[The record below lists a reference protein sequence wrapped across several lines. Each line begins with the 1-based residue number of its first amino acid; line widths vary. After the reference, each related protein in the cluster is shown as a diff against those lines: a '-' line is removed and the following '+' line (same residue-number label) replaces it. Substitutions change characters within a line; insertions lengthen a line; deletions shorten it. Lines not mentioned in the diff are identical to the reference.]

1 MTQRDIVVIGASA
14 GGIQALTAL
23 VAGLPRDFPASL
35 LVVVHIPPY
44 AVSRLPEILSR
55 SGPLPA
61 VHAQHG
67 EVIEPGCIY
76 IAPPDRHLLVR
87 TGRIELSRGPR
98 ENHCRPAIDPLFR
111 TAARVYGPRVIG
123 IVLSGALYDGSMG
136 LLAIKTR
143 GGMAIVQDPKEAIVD
158 SMPRRA
164 IERVAAEH
172 ILPVADIAAAITD
185 LVRRPVTAQG
195 GPSMVNT
202 IDAEER
208 LEAVIAEDFVEQAKD
223 GRTEETTLFTCPD
236 CGGVLWQGGEG
247 PVLRFRCHVGHAFAP
262 EVLLSQKSEEL
273 ETALWSSL
281 RLLKEKATLTLQL
294 ANRTRA
300 SGNGK
305 AGQAAER
312 IAEQAEL
319 DQRHAQVIQELL
331 EAMPSPMDQAAV
343 VTHAMND
350 GQTTDRGKAPGGNE
364 GAVTDAMAAGGS
376 AQSSPP
382 SP

>member
-14 GGIQALTAL
+14 GGIQALTSL
-23 VAGLPRDFPASL
+23 VAGLPYDFPASL
-35 LVVVHIPPY
+35 LVVVHTPPY

-61 VHAQHG
+61 THAQQG
-67 EVIEPGCIY
+67 EVIEPGRIY

-87 TGRIELSRGPR
+87 TGWIELSRGPR
-98 ENHCRPAIDPLFR
+98 ENHARPAIDPLFR
-111 TAARVYGPRVIG
+111 TAARANGSRVIG

-143 GGMAIVQDPKEAIVD
+143 GGMAIVQDPNEAVVN

-164 IERVAAEH
+164 IERVSVEH
-172 ILPVADIAAAITD
+172 ILPVADMATALTD
-185 LVRRPVTAQG
+185 LVRQPVNAQG
-195 GPSMVNT
+195 ETRMVNT

-208 LEAVIAEDFVEQAKD
+208 LEAVIAEDFAEQASN

-281 RLLKEKATLTLQL
+281 RLLKEKATLTQQL
-294 ANRTRA
+294 ANRTRS

-305 AGQAAER
+305 ASQMAER
-312 IAEQAEL
+312 IAEQATL
-319 DQRHAQVIQELL
+319 DVRHAQVIQELL

-343 VTHAMND
+343 VTHAMSEGETAGRREAVLVD
-350 GQTTDRGKAPGGNE
+350 
-364 GAVTDAMAAGGS
+364 GAVATAEGSGGS
-376 AQSSPP
+376 STLP
-382 SP
+382 S

>member
-14 GGIQALTAL
+14 GGIQALTTL
-23 VAGLPRDFPASL
+23 VAGLPRDFPASV
-35 LVVVHIPPY
+35 LVVVHIPAY
-44 AVSRLPEILSR
+44 AVSRLPDILSR

-61 VHAQHG
+61 AHAKQG
-67 EVIEPGCIY
+67 EIIEPGRIY

-111 TAARVYGPRVIG
+111 TAARVYGSRVIG

-136 LLAIKTR
+136 LLAIETR
-143 GGMAIVQDPKEAIVD
+143 GGMAIVQDPREAIVD

-164 IERVAAEH
+164 IERVTTEH
-172 ILPVADIAAAITD
+172 ILPVAEIAAALTD
-185 LVRRPVTAQG
+185 LVRQPVTAQG
-195 GPSMVNT
+195 GNSMVNT
-202 IDAEER
+202 IDPEER
-208 LEAVIAEDFVEQAKD
+208 LEEAIAEDFVEQATD
-223 GRTEETTLFTCPD
+223 GRTEETTIFTCPD

-247 PVLRFRCHVGHAFAP
+247 PLLRFRCHVGHAFAP

-305 AGQAAER
+305 ASQAADR

-319 DQRHAQVIQELL
+319 DERHVRVIQELL

-350 GQTTDRGKAPGGNE
+350 SETAGRREAVLVD
-364 GAVTDAMAAGGS
+364 GAVATAEGSGGS
-376 AQSSPP
+376 STLP
-382 SP
+382 S

>member
-14 GGIQALTAL
+14 GGIQALTSL
-23 VAGLPRDFPASL
+23 VAGLPHDFPASL
-35 LVVVHIPPY
+35 LVVVHTPPY

-61 VHAQHG
+61 THAQQG
-67 EVIEPGCIY
+67 EVIESGRIY

-87 TGRIELSRGPR
+87 TGWIELSRGPR
-98 ENHCRPAIDPLFR
+98 ENHARPAIDPLFR
-111 TAARVYGPRVIG
+111 TAARAYGPRVVG

-143 GGMAIVQDPKEAIVD
+143 GGMAIVQDPNEAIVN

-164 IERVAAEH
+164 IERVSVEH
-172 ILPVADIAAAITD
+172 ILPVADMATALTD
-185 LVRRPVTAQG
+185 LVRQPVNAQG
-195 GPSMVNT
+195 ETRMVNT

-208 LEAVIAEDFVEQAKD
+208 LEAVIAEDFAEQASN

-262 EVLLSQKSEEL
+262 EVLLGQKSEEL

-281 RLLKEKATLTLQL
+281 RLLKEKATLTQQL
-294 ANRTRA
+294 ANRTRS
-300 SGNGK
+300 SGDGK
-305 AGQAAER
+305 ASQMAER
-312 IAEQAEL
+312 IAEQATL
-319 DQRHAQVIQELL
+319 DVRHAQVIQELL

-343 VTHAMND
+343 VTHAMS
-350 GQTTDRGKAPGGNE
+350 E
-364 GAVTDAMAAGGS
+364 GEATGSSAARVEQGVGS
-376 AQSSPP
+376 GVVATQEREESSPSP
-382 SP
+382 S

>member
-14 GGIQALTAL
+14 GGIQALTTL
-23 VAGLPRDFPASL
+23 VAGLPRDFPASV
-35 LVVVHIPPY
+35 LVVVHIPAY
-44 AVSRLPEILSR
+44 AVSRLPDILSR

-61 VHAQHG
+61 AHAKQG
-67 EVIEPGCIY
+67 EVIEPGRIY

-111 TAARVYGPRVIG
+111 TAARVYGSRVIG

-136 LLAIKTR
+136 LLAIETR
-143 GGMAIVQDPKEAIVD
+143 GGMAIVQEPKEAIVD

-164 IERVAAEH
+164 IERVTTEH
-172 ILPVADIAAAITD
+172 ILPVAEIAAALTD
-185 LVRRPVTAQG
+185 LVRQPVTAQG
-195 GPSMVNT
+195 GNSMVNT
-202 IDAEER
+202 IDPEER
-208 LEAVIAEDFVEQAKD
+208 LEEAIAEDFVEQATD
-223 GRTEETTLFTCPD
+223 GRTEETTIFTCPD

-247 PVLRFRCHVGHAFAP
+247 PLLRFRCHVGHAFAP
-262 EVLLSQKSEEL
+262 EVLLNQKSEEL

-305 AGQAAER
+305 ASQAANR

-319 DQRHAQVIQELL
+319 DERHVRVIQELL

-350 GQTTDRGKAPGGNE
+350 SENAGRREAVLVDGA
-364 GAVTDAMAAGGS
+364 AVTAEGS
-376 AQSSPP
+376 RGSSTLP
-382 SP
+382 S

>member
-14 GGIQALTAL
+14 GGIQALTTL
-23 VAGLPRDFPASL
+23 VAGLPTDFPASI

-44 AVSRLPEILSR
+44 AISRLPDILSR

-61 VHAQHG
+61 VHALQG
-67 EVIEPGCIY
+67 EVIEPGRIY

-87 TGRIELSRGPR
+87 SGQIELSRRPR

-111 TAARVYGPRVIG
+111 TAARAYGPRVIG

-136 LLAIKTR
+136 LLAIKMR

-164 IERVAAEH
+164 IERVTAEH
-172 ILPVADIAAAITD
+172 ILPVAEIAAALTD
-185 LVRRPVTAQG
+185 LVRQPVMVQG
-195 GPSMVNT
+195 GTSIVNT
-202 IDAEER
+202 VDAEGR
-208 LEAVIAEDFVEQAKD
+208 LEAVIAEDFVEQASN

-236 CGGVLWQGGEG
+236 CGGVLWQGVEG
-247 PVLRFRCHVGHAFAP
+247 PELRFRCHVGHAFAP

-281 RLLKEKATLTLQL
+281 RLLKEKATLSLQL
-294 ANRTRA
+294 ANRTRG

-305 AGQAAER
+305 AAVQAADR

-319 DQRHAQVIQELL
+319 DDRHARAIQELL

-350 GQTTDRGKAPGGNE
+350 GKTADRREAVRGDGA
-364 GAVTDAMAAGGS
+364 AVTAEGSGG
-376 AQSSPP
+376 P
-382 SP
+382 STLPS

>member
-1 MTQRDIVVIGASA
+1 MTHRDIVVIGASA
-14 GGIQALTAL
+14 GGIQALTTL

-61 VHAQHG
+61 THAQHG
-67 EVIEPGCIY
+67 EVLEPGRIY
-76 IAPPDRHLLVR
+76 VAPPDRHLLVR
-87 TGRIELSRGPR
+87 AGWIELSRGPR
-98 ENHCRPAIDPLFR
+98 ENHARPAIDPLFR
-111 TAARVYGPRVIG
+111 TAARAYGSRVIG

-172 ILPVADIAAAITD
+172 ILPVADIAAALTD
-185 LVRRPVTAQG
+185 LVRQPVTAQG
-195 GPSMVNT
+195 GSSMVNT

-208 LEAVIAEDFVEQAKD
+208 LEAAIAEDFVEQASD
-223 GRTEETTLFTCPD
+223 GRTEETTIFTCPD

-281 RLLKEKATLTLQL
+281 RLLKEKATLTQQL
-294 ANRTRA
+294 AKRTRG

-305 AGQAAER
+305 AAQAAER
-312 IAEQAEL
+312 IA
-319 DQRHAQVIQELL
+319 
-331 EAMPSPMDQAAV
+331 DQARA
-343 VTHAMND
+343 
-350 GQTTDRGKAPGGNE
+350 R
-364 GAVTDAMAAGGS
+364 
-376 AQSSPP
+376 
-382 SP
+382 

>member
-1 MTQRDIVVIGASA
+1 MTQRDIIVIGASA
-14 GGIQALTAL
+14 GGIQALTTL

-35 LVVVHIPPY
+35 VVVVHIPPC
-44 AVSRLPEILSR
+44 AISRLPEILSR

-61 VHAQHG
+61 AHARHG
-67 EVIEPGCIY
+67 EAIEPGRIY

-87 TGRIELSRGPR
+87 AGWIELSRGPR

-111 TAARVYGPRVIG
+111 TAARVYGARVIG
-123 IVLSGALYDGSMG
+123 IILSGALYDGSMG

-143 GGMAIVQDPKEAIVD
+143 GGMAIVQDPQEAIVD

-164 IERVAAEH
+164 IERVEAEH
-172 ILPVADIAAAITD
+172 VLPVAEMAAALTD
-185 LVRRPVTAQG
+185 LIRQPVIAQG
-195 GPSMVNT
+195 GTSMENA
-202 IDAEER
+202 IDPEER
-208 LEAVIAEDFVEQAKD
+208 LEAVIAEDFVEQASD
-223 GRTEETTLFTCPD
+223 GRIEETTIFTCPD
-236 CGGVLWQGGEG
+236 CGGVLWQGAEG
-247 PVLRFRCHVGHAFAP
+247 SEGSVLRFRCHVGHAFAP

-294 ANRTRA
+294 ANRTRT

-305 AGQAAER
+305 ATQAAER

-319 DQRHAQVIQELL
+319 DERHARVIQELL
-331 EAMPSPMDQAAV
+331 EAMPSPMDQAMV

-350 GQTTDRGKAPGGNE
+350 GELARRRD
-364 GAVTDAMAAGGS
+364 GGS
-376 AQSSPP
+376 VDAATVTAEGSGGSSTLP
-382 SP
+382 S

>member
-14 GGIQALTAL
+14 GGIQALTTL
-23 VAGLPRDFPASL
+23 VAGLPRDFPASV
-35 LVVVHIPPY
+35 LVVVHIPPF
-44 AVSRLPEILSR
+44 AISQLPDILSR

-61 VHAQHG
+61 AHAQQG
-67 EVIEPGCIY
+67 EVIEPGRIY

-87 TGRIELSRGPR
+87 TGWIELYRGPR

-111 TAARVYGPRVIG
+111 TAARAYGPRVIG

-164 IERVAAEH
+164 IERVTAEH
-172 ILPVADIAAAITD
+172 ILPVAEIAAALTD
-185 LVRRPVTAQG
+185 LVRQPVAAQG
-195 GPSMVNT
+195 GNSMVNT
-202 IDAEER
+202 IDPEER
-208 LEAVIAEDFVEQAKD
+208 LEEAIAEDFVEQASD
-223 GRTEETTLFTCPD
+223 GRTEETTIFTCPD

-247 PVLRFRCHVGHAFAP
+247 LLLRFRCHVGHAFAP

-294 ANRTRA
+294 ANRTR
-300 SGNGK
+300 SPGNGK
-305 AGQAAER
+305 AAAQAADR

-319 DQRHAQVIQELL
+319 DQRHAQVIHELL

-343 VTHAMND
+343 VTHAMNE
-350 GQTTDRGKAPGGNE
+350 GETAGRREAVRVDRAAVITE
-364 GAVTDAMAAGGS
+364 GSRGS
-376 AQSSPP
+376 STLP
-382 SP
+382 S

>member
-14 GGIQALTAL
+14 GGIQALTTL
-23 VAGLPRDFPASL
+23 VAGLPRDFPASVL
-35 LVVVHIPPY
+35 IVVHIPPY
-44 AVSRLPEILSR
+44 AISRLPEILSR

-61 VHAQHG
+61 AHALQG
-67 EVIEPGCIY
+67 EVIEPGRIY
-76 IAPPDRHLLVR
+76 VSPPDRHLLVR
-87 TGRIELSRGPR
+87 TGQLELSRGAR

-111 TAARVYGPRVIG
+111 TAARVYGPRVVG

-164 IERVAAEH
+164 IERVATEH
-172 ILPVADIAAAITD
+172 ILPVAEIAAALTD
-185 LVRRPVTAQG
+185 LVRQPVRAQG
-195 GPSMVNT
+195 ETSSVNT
-202 IDAEER
+202 IDTEER
-208 LEAVIAEDFVEQAKD
+208 LEAVIAEDFAEQASD

-281 RLLKEKATLTLQL
+281 RLLKEKATLTQQL
-294 ANRTRA
+294 ANRTRG
-300 SGNGK
+300 SRNGK
-305 AGQAAER
+305 AAQAADR
-312 IAEQAEL
+312 IVEQAEL
-319 DQRHAQVIQELL
+319 DERHARVIQELL

-350 GQTTDRGKAPGGNE
+350 GATAGRRAALPVDGAAATAE
-364 GAVTDAMAAGGS
+364 GSGGS
-376 AQSSPP
+376 STRP
-382 SP
+382 S

>member
-1 MTQRDIVVIGASA
+1 MTQRDIIVIGASA
-14 GGIQALTAL
+14 GGIQALTTL

-35 LVVVHIPPY
+35 VVVVHIPPY
-44 AVSRLPEILSR
+44 AISRLPEILSR

-61 VHAQHG
+61 AHARHG
-67 EVIEPGCIY
+67 EAIEPGRIY

-87 TGRIELSRGPR
+87 AGWIELSRGPR

-111 TAARVYGPRVIG
+111 TAARVYGARVIG
-123 IVLSGALYDGSMG
+123 IILSGALYDGSMG

-143 GGMAIVQDPKEAIVD
+143 GGMAIVQDPQEAIVD

-164 IERVAAEH
+164 IERVEAEH
-172 ILPVADIAAAITD
+172 VLPVAEMAAALTD
-185 LVRRPVTAQG
+185 LIRQPVIAQG
-195 GPSMVNT
+195 GTSMENA
-202 IDAEER
+202 IDPEER
-208 LEAVIAEDFVEQAKD
+208 LEAVIAEDFVEQASD
-223 GRTEETTLFTCPD
+223 GRIEETTIFTCPD
-236 CGGVLWQGGEG
+236 CGGVLWQGAEG
-247 PVLRFRCHVGHAFAP
+247 SEGSVLRFRCHVGHAFAP

-294 ANRTRA
+294 ANRTRT

-305 AGQAAER
+305 ATQAAER

-319 DQRHAQVIQELL
+319 DERHARVIQELL
-331 EAMPSPMDQAAV
+331 EAMPSPMDQAMV

-350 GQTTDRGKAPGGNE
+350 GELARRRD
-364 GAVTDAMAAGGS
+364 GGS
-376 AQSSPP
+376 VDAATVTAEGSGGSSTLP
-382 SP
+382 S

>member
-1 MTQRDIVVIGASA
+1 MTQRDIIVIGASA
-14 GGIQALTAL
+14 GGIQALTTL

-44 AVSRLPEILSR
+44 AISRLPEILSR

-61 VHAQHG
+61 AHARHG
-67 EVIEPGCIY
+67 EAIEPGRIY

-87 TGRIELSRGPR
+87 AGWIELSRGPR

-111 TAARVYGPRVIG
+111 TAARVYGARVIG
-123 IVLSGALYDGSMG
+123 IILSGALYDGSMG

-143 GGMAIVQDPKEAIVD
+143 GGMAIVQDPQEAIVD

-164 IERVAAEH
+164 IERVEAEH
-172 ILPVADIAAAITD
+172 VLPVAEMAAALTD
-185 LVRRPVTAQG
+185 LIRQPVIAQG
-195 GPSMVNT
+195 GTSMENA
-202 IDAEER
+202 IDPEER
-208 LEAVIAEDFVEQAKD
+208 LEAVIAEDFVEQASD
-223 GRTEETTLFTCPD
+223 GRIEETTIFTCPD
-236 CGGVLWQGGEG
+236 CGGVLWQGAEG
-247 PVLRFRCHVGHAFAP
+247 SEGSVLRFRCHVGHAFAP

-294 ANRTRA
+294 ANRTRT

-305 AGQAAER
+305 ATQAAER

-319 DQRHAQVIQELL
+319 DERHARVIQELL
-331 EAMPSPMDQAAV
+331 EAMPSPMDQAMV

-350 GQTTDRGKAPGGNE
+350 GELARRRD
-364 GAVTDAMAAGGS
+364 GGS
-376 AQSSPP
+376 VDAATVTAEGSGGSSTLP
-382 SP
+382 S